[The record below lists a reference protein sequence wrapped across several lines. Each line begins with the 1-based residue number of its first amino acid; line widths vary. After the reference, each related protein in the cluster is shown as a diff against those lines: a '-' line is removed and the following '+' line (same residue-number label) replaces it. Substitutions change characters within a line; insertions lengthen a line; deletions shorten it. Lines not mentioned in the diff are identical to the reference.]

1 MRHQGIEKNKPLP
14 LNGSNQPRWGQAR
27 HKKGLDVLR
36 ATVRILG
43 KGYRDSFIIV
53 FDIPRNILILIIST
67 SLALRVMA

>member
-1 MRHQGIEKNKPLP
+1 MAQTNLGGGKPDI
-14 LNGSNQPRWGQAR
+14 
-27 HKKGLDVLR
+27 KKGLDVLR